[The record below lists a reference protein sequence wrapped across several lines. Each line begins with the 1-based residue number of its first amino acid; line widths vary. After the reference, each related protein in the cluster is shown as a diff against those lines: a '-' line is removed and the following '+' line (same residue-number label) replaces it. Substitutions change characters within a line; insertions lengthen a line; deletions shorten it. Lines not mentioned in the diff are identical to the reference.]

1 MEKYVVLTKVD
12 GEYDLSIKNERELAE
27 LWESDNESG
36 YLDELK
42 AYQYIN
48 GKMTEVDVENI
59 ATNYL
64 RNWEEMQ
71 REYEDYCETVREYGY
86 DYY

>member
-12 GEYDLSIKNERELAE
+12 GEYDLSIKNEMELAE

-36 YLDELK
+36 YIDELK